1 MIPSL
6 SILPPLNVVGVRSL
20 WQRARGIGCAEV
32 FSARW
37 SPGSN
42 LLAFAIASAI
52 LIAIP
57 GPSVLFVISRGVA
70 LGRRAALATVAGN
83 CAGVYCQVILVAL
96 GVGVL
101 VERSAVIYN
110 TIKLAGAVYLVWLGV
125 RTFQKRRSL
134 AEALGKPPAPKS
146 GRRIL
151 RDGFVVGLTNPKAA
165 VFFAAILPQFVDTSL
180 GHVPLQMLMLGLV
193 FVVIA
198 MVIDGLWGARS
209 RNGARAARGLAPP
222 ARRDRRRQ
230 RRRPGRPRRRPRR
243 HRPQA
248 VRHELRRG
256 RRGRSRCGRRG
267 PSRSRARRRPVCA
280 GPRSGRSRGRTRGR
294 GARS

>member
-1 MIPSL
+1 MVS
-6 SILPPLNVVGVRSL
+6 
-20 WQRARGIGCAEV
+20 
-32 FSARW
+32 
-37 SPGSN
+37 GSN
-42 LLAFAIASAI
+42 VLAFAIASAI

-110 TIKLAGAVYLVWLGV
+110 TIKLAGAIYLVWLGV

-198 MVIDGLWGARS
+198 MVIDSLWGLAAGTARERLVAS
-209 RNGARAARGLAPP
+209 PRRLDAIGGASGVVLVGLGVGLAVT
-222 ARRDRRRQ
+222 
-230 RRRPGRPRRRPRR
+230 GRKP
-243 HRPQA
+243 
-248 VRHELRRG
+248 
-256 RRGRSRCGRRG
+256 
-267 PSRSRARRRPVCA
+267 
-280 GPRSGRSRGRTRGR
+280 
-294 GARS
+294 